1 MTAAPAGQSKAAE
14 ENAPA
19 PKPDDPSVNE
29 APEQK
34 VPEPAGPNDP
44 VEAGVVE
51 VLTKA
56 KTDKEKGTADPSG
69 NVVKRTRTTKS
80 ASPAKSKDPFTSVD
94 LSKLPIAIAV
104 GQITLSIEE
113 YAGRAVAA
121 LSLRGWVGDA
131 PLKVLASDIAEIE
144 QAFAELRKQLS

>member
-19 PKPDDPSVNE
+19 PKADDPSVQLE
-29 APEQK
+29 VAAETPAAPS
-34 VPEPAGPNDP
+34 PNDP
-44 VEAGVVE
+44 VEEGVVE
-51 VLTKA
+51 VATKA
-56 KTDKEKGTADPSG
+56 KTDKEKETADPSG

-80 ASPAKSKDPFTSVD
+80 ASPAKSKDPFTEVD

-131 PLKVLASDIAEIE
+131 PLKVLASDINEIE